1 MEGPTANHSWFFR
14 WPRHHQER
22 RLGHR
27 GRYCVQRLRMWH
39 VRRRRCAYE
48 ARASGATCEGTSAAA
63 LVGADARASHPIV
76 IGSGLG

>member
-1 MEGPTANHSWFFR
+1 PFVVLPVAATPPRTTAGS
-14 WPRHHQER
+14 P
-22 RLGHR
+22 
-27 GRYCVQRLRMWH
+27 RYCVQRLRMWH